1 VSLVNPP
8 DTPDAETSPS
18 GPRGPRPS
26 RPIPAPLR
34 RLLTPLANRA
44 RALGAFAA
52 VLVLATVSIGVL
64 SLHATRSES
73 ARLQSAHLARAVLD
87 TALSQALQ
95 GEMLLELRA
104 EQAAGAGDSGT
115 ARSLAGA
122 GSPPPTPRAG
132 SLGSAAVITWV
143 QGLTDNWHH
152 FLDVTTAHVATSPA
166 AQRIDVELVSLQ
178 ESVNGGSGS
187 LVGVPSGQA
196 AGFETQ
202 LGVAKSLVSD
212 LQTVQ
217 GTVVDE
223 WSRQVQADSSQT
235 TDDTRALEAI
245 GALLLLTVVLG
256 SWYVGRTIT
265 RRQVVV
271 EARETELAAAVATNE
286 FEARL
291 QRALDLATTENR
303 VYDVVG
309 RALSEAAPDMGV
321 ELLVADSGRDRFHQ
335 LVTVGDIGEHR
346 CSVESPLDCPAAQRG
361 TVLSFPSSLALDAC
375 PYLQEQRAPTSAIC
389 VPISVSGTTIG
400 VAHAAG
406 PAVDKIDRNRRVA
419 LELVARRTSDRIGLL
434 QAFARSEVQA
444 NTDPLTNLPNRRSLE
459 DKVHRLDLAR
469 MSYAV
474 AFGDLDRFKT
484 LNDVHGHAVG
494 DQALRLF
501 ARVLRSA
508 VRPEDLVGRYGGEE
522 FVVVLPDCGE
532 AEAAA
537 VLQRIRA
544 RLAEVVAESGSPSFT
559 VTFGLA
565 PARAGQGFE
574 EMVRIADAALLE
586 AKTLGRDRVVIGGAR
601 QAASVG
607 LGLVAD

>member
-1 VSLVNPP
+1 MSFAELPGPEDV
-8 DTPDAETSPS
+8 ETSPS
-18 GPRGPRPS
+18 GLLCPPPS
-26 RPIPAPLR
+26 RLR
-34 RLLTPLANRA
+34 RLLSPLATKA
-44 RALGAFAA
+44 RVFGAIAS
-52 VLVLATVSIGVL
+52 VLVLVTVSIGVL
-64 SLHATRSES
+64 SLHATRSQS
-73 ARLQSAHLARAVLD
+73 ARLQSAHLARTVLD
-87 TALSQALQ
+87 SALSQALQ
-95 GEMLLELRA
+95 GEMLLELRT
-104 EQAAGAGDSGT
+104 EQPAA
-115 ARSLAGA
+115 ARSSAA
-122 GSPPPTPRAG
+122 IPKVG

-143 QGLTDNWHH
+143 QGIADNWDR
-152 FLDVTTAHVATSPA
+152 FLSVATSNVITSA
-166 AQRIDVELVSLQ
+166 AAERIDVELSSLQ
-178 ESVNGGSGS
+178 ESVDGESS
-187 LVGVPSGQA
+187 PLVGVQSGPAPGFQA
-196 AGFETQ
+196 Q
-202 LGVAKSLVSD
+202 LSVAKSLVSD

-217 GTVVDE
+217 STVAQE
-223 WSRQVQADSSQT
+223 WNTDVQAEAAQT
-235 TDDTRALEAI
+235 TDDTRALEAA
-245 GALLLLTVVLG
+245 GAVLLITVMVG
-256 SWYVGRTIT
+256 SWYVARTII
-265 RRQVVV
+265 RRQVNV
-271 EARETELAAAVATNE
+271 EAREAELAAAVATNE

-309 RALSEAAPDMGV
+309 RALGEAAPDMGV

-375 PYLQEQRAPTSAIC
+375 PYLQEQRVPTSAIC

-565 PARAGQGFE
+565 PGHAGQGFE